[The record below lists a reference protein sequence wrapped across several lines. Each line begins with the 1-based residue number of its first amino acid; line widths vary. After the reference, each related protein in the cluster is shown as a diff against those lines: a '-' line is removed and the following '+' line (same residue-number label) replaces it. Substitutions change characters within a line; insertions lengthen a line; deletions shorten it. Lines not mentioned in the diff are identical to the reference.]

1 MDIDQYEDEIR
12 RTCGICDK
20 VFKDESDLD
29 EHVTEHDI
37 EEEDGSDQIEP
48 SDSSVTIINY
58 AAEEEGVDG
67 SCDPLS
73 NDLNPSENQTCFVT
87 VKVKEEIDN
96 STSNQSEFLISQEAT
111 DHLGLTVKEEY
122 IHDIDIKKEPYD
134 CWKVPKKPK
143 QKYSKL
149 KPLEGKLYR

>member
-20 VFKDESDLD
+20 VFKDENDLD
-29 EHVTEHDI
+29 EHVSEHDI
-37 EEEDGSDQIEP
+37 EEEDGNDQIEP
-48 SDSSVTIINY
+48 SDSTVTIINY
-58 AAEEEGVDG
+58 AAEDEGIDG

-73 NDLNPSENQTCFVT
+73 NDINPSENQTCFVT

-96 STSNQSEFLISQEAT
+96 STSNQSEFLISQEGT
-111 DHLGLTVKEEY
+111 EYLGLTIKEED
-122 IHDIDIKKEPYD
+122 IHNIDIKQEPYD
-134 CWKVPKKPK
+134 CGTAPKKPK